1 MYVCTEFS
9 FSQMT
14 KKNPLKTNN
23 IREKKVNYIR
33 VNYTDYV
40 ILFFFGR
47 RLRYSFV
54 DKEKLHSLRYFIYV
68 VHKKKKKLMTM
79 KHYVLRPLAIYSK

>member
-1 MYVCTEFS
+1 MCTEFS

-14 KKNPLKTNN
+14 KKTPLKTNN

-40 ILFFFGR
+40 ILLLTKKNYIHYDILYMWFT
-47 RLRYSFV
+47 
-54 DKEKLHSLRYFIYV
+54 KKNKSL
-68 VHKKKKKLMTM
+68 
-79 KHYVLRPLAIYSK
+79 